1 MTNTKVV
8 CIVSILFIV
17 ALVYG
22 FKSFYF
28 ATEYRGENIV
38 IGIIDDGV
46 SNIALE
52 NVLEYNGPT
61 INDKKTHGDS
71 LLEYLHAKK
80 FTGEIYFYSAEND
93 SSIIT
98 EDNIIN
104 GLNWMKENGVE
115 YVNISLS
122 SRKKCANLQ
131 KWINHNKDIKVYC
144 CYNNKLNSF
153 DYPAM
158 CKNVIASGS
167 LSKVKYKKCDRK
179 YRSQEIIVFSG
190 KKIQK
195 FKGNSF
201 LSIETI
207 LNDMEDKT

>member
-1 MTNTKVV
+1 MVAGVMAIVMT
-8 CIVSILFIV
+8 
-17 ALVYG
+17 
-22 FKSFYF
+22 
-28 ATEYRGENIV
+28 V
-38 IGIIDDGV
+38 IGSNCQVIAATDSKVIETVYNDG
-46 SNIALE
+46 I
-52 NVLEYNGPT
+52 EYKVITDVNKGT
-61 INDKKTHGDS
+61 ITVKTAD
-71 LLEYLHAKK
+71 
-80 FTGEIYFYSAEND
+80 ND